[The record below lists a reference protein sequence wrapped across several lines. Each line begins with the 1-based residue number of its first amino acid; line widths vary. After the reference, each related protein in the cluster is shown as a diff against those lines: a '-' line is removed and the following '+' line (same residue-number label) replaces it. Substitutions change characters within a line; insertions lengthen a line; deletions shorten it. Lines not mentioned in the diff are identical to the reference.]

1 MLRRLAQGK
10 NRRLGAWAWSWKITR
25 CRNSRADRKSK
36 ATDGGRRR
44 RAQHFGG
51 QNFSAQT
58 LQSRAFTHPASGR
71 DEAAFCRKK
80 RNARENGDAILQSF
94 FENAFVKRQ
103 PNDCGGT
110 RSPVEL

>member
-25 CRNSRADRKSK
+25 CRNSRANRKSK

-71 DEAAFCRKK
+71 DGAAFPGQK
-80 RNARENGDAILQSF
+80 RNTCDNGDEILQPFSRH
-94 FENAFVKRQ
+94 AFVKGQSNGR
-103 PNDCGGT
+103 G
-110 RSPVEL
+110 